1 MKEAVQYFIGEHDFK
16 SFKASLS
23 ALAKDTT
30 KEDELFNYI
39 GYEKNKNKKRDN
51 HELSL

>member
-1 MKEAVQYFIGEHDFK
+1 MKIKDYYNNK
-16 SFKASLS
+16 SFNEKDIINI
-23 ALAKDTT
+23 AKNTT